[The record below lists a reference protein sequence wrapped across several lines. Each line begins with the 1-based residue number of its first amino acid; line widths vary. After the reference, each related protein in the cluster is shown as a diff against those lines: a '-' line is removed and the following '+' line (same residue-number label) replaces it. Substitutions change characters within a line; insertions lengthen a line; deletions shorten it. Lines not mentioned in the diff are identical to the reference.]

1 MSELLANFAAG
12 AGEAT
17 RLTFAPEGP
26 AGLLRVTVIIGE
38 STPPNALE
46 TLDETVEILAGEIVI
61 TAVLDIEPSFAV
73 TVKDLVE
80 STG

>member
-1 MSELLANFAAG
+1 MI
-12 AGEAT
+12 
-17 RLTFAPEGP
+17 
-26 AGLLRVTVIIGE
+26 VGE

-46 TLDETVEILAGEIVI
+46 TLDETVEILAGEIDI